1 MKNLIY
7 IASFA
12 LLLQSCQADKP
23 MSTQEIL
30 ESNDQALI
38 ETKKLEL
45 ADQYSKLSDT
55 INQINL
61 ALESFK
67 TEADYPL
74 IETYT
79 VQEMSF
85 SHFIELQGDVDTKQN
100 IIVYPEFSGVL
111 SQVYVKEG
119 DRVKK
124 NQLLAKIED
133 GGLSQQLAQMEINFE
148 LAKTTFERQQR
159 LWDQKIGS
167 EMQFLQAKASYES
180 QERAIKQFQD
190 QLERTYVRAPF
201 TGIVDDVF
209 TEQGQV
215 VNPGQNQLMRIVN
228 LDHMYINAEVPEI
241 YVASIKKGTKA
252 QIYFNSLGKEFNA
265 KVRQVGSFINPA
277 NRTFKIE
284 IPVNNKDHMI
294 KPNLI
299 ASISLNDYSN
309 ANALVIPSDII
320 QEDAQGQTFVYAI
333 NRLKNKNIASLE
345 KKYIQPGFSYNGL
358 IEVISGLD
366 LGDQIVS
373 EGAKN
378 IREGV
383 TVSIKQ

>member
-12 LLLQSCQADKP
+12 FILQSCQSDKP

-38 ETKKLEL
+38 QAKKLEL
-45 ADQYSKLSDT
+45 ADRYSKLSDT
-55 INQINL
+55 LSEFNQ

-67 TEADYPL
+67 TADDYPL
-74 IETYT
+74 IETYS
-79 VQEMSF
+79 VQEMNF
-85 SHFIELQGDVDTKQN
+85 SHFIKLQGDVDTKQN
-100 IIVYPEFSGVL
+100 IIVYPEYSGVL

-124 NQLLAKIED
+124 NQLLAKIDD
-133 GGLSQQLAQMEINFE
+133 GGLSQQLAQLEIKFE

-159 LWDQKIGS
+159 LWEQKIGS

-228 LDHMYINAEVPEI
+228 LDHMYIKAEIPEV
-241 YVASIKKGTKA
+241 YVGSIKKGTKA
-252 QIYFNSLGKEFNA
+252 NVYFNSLGKEFSTS
-265 KVRQVGSFINPA
+265 VRQVGSFINPA

-284 IPVNNKDHMI
+284 IPVSNKDHLI

-309 ANALVIPSDII
+309 EHAMVIPSDIV
-320 QEDAQGQTFVYAI
+320 QEDAQGQTYVYAI
-333 NRLKNKNIASLE
+333 NKLKNKNIASLE
-345 KKYIQPGFSYNGL
+345 KKFIQPGFSYDGYL
-358 IEVISGLD
+358 EVISGLD
-366 LGDQIVS
+366 LGDLIVS

-383 TVSIKQ
+383 TVSIKK

>member
-23 MSTQEIL
+23 MSTEEIL
-30 ESNDQALI
+30 ATNDQALI
-38 ETKKLEL
+38 EAKKLEL
-45 ADQYSKLSDT
+45 ADRYSKLSDT
-55 INQINL
+55 LNQINL
-61 ALESFK
+61 VLESFK

-79 VQEMSF
+79 VQEMNF
-85 SHFIELQGDVDTKQN
+85 SHYIELQGDVDTKQN
-100 IIVYPEFSGVL
+100 IIVFPEFSGVL

-201 TGIVDDVF
+201 TGIIDDVF

-228 LDHMYINAEVPEI
+228 LDHMYIKAEVPEI
-241 YVASIKKGTKA
+241 YIASIKKGTKT
-252 QIYFNSLGKEFNA
+252 QIYFNSLGKEFNT

-299 ASISLNDYSN
+299 ARISLNDYSN
-309 ANALVIPSDII
+309 AHAMVIPSNII

-345 KKYIQPGFSYNGL
+345 KKYIQPGFSYDGVV
-358 IEVISGLD
+358 EVISGLD

>member
-38 ETKKLEL
+38 EAKKLEL

-345 KKYIQPGFSYNGL
+345 KKYIQPGFSYDGL
-358 IEVISGLD
+358 VEVISGLD

>member
-345 KKYIQPGFSYNGL
+345 KKYIQPGFSYDGL
-358 IEVISGLD
+358 VEVISGLD